1 MFFCL
6 TMSLPSPVLSLLRT
20 VLTQEAIITVKGV
33 SLGSY
38 LEAMMARS
46 MSANARKVTHNMFSL
61 FICLL
66 HPDLMMNADSNN
78 TVFACLLSGPLLSLL
93 VSLPLWQKHSQWFTT
108 PPGCSLASLWALVL
122 FLTFLSLCE
131 SVGLGCY

>member
-6 TMSLPSPVLSLLRT
+6 TMSLPLPVLSVLRT

-46 MSANARKVTHNMFSL
+46 MSANARKVTHNMF
-61 FICLL
+61 
-66 HPDLMMNADSNN
+66 
-78 TVFACLLSGPLLSLL
+78 
-93 VSLPLWQKHSQWFTT
+93 
-108 PPGCSLASLWALVL
+108 L
-122 FLTFLSLCE
+122 FLFVFCTLI
-131 SVGLGCY
+131 